1 MPSLRTLCVLAAAT
15 AAFAVLTSAP
25 AGAQGPPATPAEI
38 VNKLAA
44 ELAAVMDLPDVRER
58 FAAQSAT
65 ANVQGPVAFAKFLD
79 AERDKWA
86 DIVKRS
92 GAKVD

>member
-1 MPSLRTLCVLAAAT
+1 M
-15 AAFAVLTSAP
+15 
-25 AGAQGPPATPAEI
+25 
-38 VNKLAA
+38 
-44 ELAAVMDLPDVRER
+44 RER
-58 FAAQSAT
+58 FAAQSAE
-65 ANVQGPVAFAKFLD
+65 ANVQGPEAFARFLD

>member
-1 MPSLRTLCVLAAAT
+1 ML
-15 AAFAVLTSAP
+15 AP
-25 AGAQGPPATPAEI
+25 AGTPPDAI
-38 VNKLAA
+38 NKLAA
-44 ELAAVMDLPDVRER
+44 DLAAVMDLPDVRER
-58 FAAQSAT
+58 FAQQSAE
-65 ANVQGPVAFAKFLD
+65 ANVQGPEAFSRFLT